1 MAKASEFGGSGNQPN
16 GVMPPPHVPT
26 ASEQLMLTYRT
37 GDPSGLSPVDTEHA
51 AWNGLLPFEEQK
63 AIRQAAGDLDVGQ
76 LWQEMID
83 QASAEL
89 SALQQ
94 EVKR

>member
-1 MAKASEFGGSGNQPN
+1 MAGPSEFGGSGPKAN
-16 GVMPPPHVPT
+16 GVWPAPHVPT

-37 GDPSGLSPVDTEHA
+37 GDPSGLSPVDTEGA
-51 AWNGLLPFEEQK
+51 AFQGLLPAAEQR

-76 LWQEMID
+76 VWDEMQQ
-83 QASAEL
+83 QAAIEL
-89 SALQQ
+89 AALQQ